1 MIRILTDSATD
12 FTQEELQ
19 KLNVRCVPMTI
30 AFGGDTYT
38 DGVDLPQEIFWQR
51 MEAGQTPKTSQPS
64 PDAFLREFEAAKAAG
79 DSVLCVLVSS
89 ALSGTLQ
96 SALIAVGMTEDLDVA
111 LVDSLSAT
119 VGERLLVQEACRMRD
134 AGGKTAQEIAEA
146 LRLLVP
152 RVRIFACL
160 DTLEYLARGG
170 RIPKAVA
177 DVGMLVKLKP
187 LVTVSPDGLVAM
199 AGKAIGRHRA
209 GDAIMKLME
218 RHPIDPR
225 YPLIPLYTGGR
236 GKLYRVP
243 SADRA
248 GGLCLLHRGSGFHR
262 PDNRLARR
270 PRRFRRGVY
279 FCINVKTP
287 RHSRGVYVIP
297 FFRSP

>member
-64 PDAFLREFEAAKAAG
+64 PDA
-79 DSVLCVLVSS
+79 S

-236 GKLYRVP
+236 ENCIAFLRQTAQAGYACSIEEAVSIGP
-243 SADRA
+243 TIGSHVGPGAFGVAYISA
-248 GGLCLLHRGSGFHR
+248 
-262 PDNRLARR
+262 
-270 PRRFRRGVY
+270 
-279 FCINVKTP
+279 
-287 RHSRGVYVIP
+287 
-297 FFRSP
+297 

>member
-79 DSVLCVLVSS
+79 DSVLCVLISS

-170 RIPKAVA
+170 RIPKAA
-177 DVGMLVKLKP
+177 AGVGMLVKLKP
-187 LVTVSPDGLVAM
+187 IVTVSREGLVEM

-209 GDAIMKLME
+209 GDALIRMTQE
-218 RHPIDPR
+218 SGIDEG
-225 YPLIPLYTGGR
+225 YPVLPLYTCITENCLAFLR
-236 GKLYRVP
+236 QA
-243 SADRA
+243 SQA
-248 GGLCLLHRGSGFHR
+248 GISCDAEQAVAIGSTIGTHVGPGAFGLAFI
-262 PDNRLARR
+262 A
-270 PRRFRRGVY
+270 
-279 FCINVKTP
+279 KA
-287 RHSRGVYVIP
+287 
-297 FFRSP
+297 

>member
-79 DSVLCVLVSS
+79 DSVLCVLISS

-134 AGGKTAQEIAEA
+134 AGGAK
-146 LRLLVP
+146 P
-152 RVRIFACL
+152 RRKSPRRFACL
-160 DTLEYLARGG
+160 CRACAFSPVWIRWSIWRAAGAF
-170 RIPKAVA
+170 PK
-177 DVGMLVKLKP
+177 
-187 LVTVSPDGLVAM
+187 
-199 AGKAIGRHRA
+199 
-209 GDAIMKLME
+209 
-218 RHPIDPR
+218 
-225 YPLIPLYTGGR
+225 
-236 GKLYRVP
+236 P
-243 SADRA
+243 SQMWA
-248 GGLCLLHRGSGFHR
+248 CW
-262 PDNRLARR
+262 
-270 PRRFRRGVY
+270 
-279 FCINVKTP
+279 
-287 RHSRGVYVIP
+287 
-297 FFRSP
+297 

>member
-79 DSVLCVLVSS
+79 DSVLCVLISS

-152 RVRIFACL
+152 RVCIFACL

-199 AGKAIGRHRA
+199 AGKAHRPPSRRRRDHETDGTPPHRSALSADSALHGRTQKTVSRSFGRPEQA
-209 GDAIMKLME
+209 GYAA
-218 RHPIDPR
+218 
-225 YPLIPLYTGGR
+225 PLR
-236 GKLYRVP
+236 KRFP
-243 SADRA
+243 SARPI
-248 GGLCLLHRGSGFHR
+248 GSHVGPGAF
-262 PDNRLARR
+262 
-270 PRRFRRGVY
+270 GVAY
-279 FCINVKTP
+279 I
-287 RHSRGVYVIP
+287 SA
-297 FFRSP
+297 

>member
-1 MIRILTDSATD
+1 MYTILTDSCSD
-12 FTQEELQ
+12 
-19 KLNVRCVPMTI
+19 LNAEVAAKFDHFEVIPLSYTISGETSFQPFDDAQRCS
-30 AFGGDTYT
+30 AFYDR
-38 DGVDLPQEIFWQR
+38 LR
-51 MEAGQTPKTSQPS
+51 AGETCTTSQVS
-64 PDAFLREFEAAKAAG
+64 PGDFVEAFKPHAEKGEAVFG
-79 DSVLCVLVSS
+79 LIFSS

-236 GKLYRVP
+236 ENCIAFLRQTAQAGYACSIEEAVSIGP
-243 SADRA
+243 TIGSHVGPGAFGVAYISA
-248 GGLCLLHRGSGFHR
+248 
-262 PDNRLARR
+262 
-270 PRRFRRGVY
+270 
-279 FCINVKTP
+279 
-287 RHSRGVYVIP
+287 
-297 FFRSP
+297 

>member
-64 PDAFLREFEAAKAAG
+64 PDAFLSEFEDAKACG
-79 DSVLCVLVSS
+79 DSVICILIST
-89 ALSGTLQ
+89 ALSGTVQ
-96 SALIAVGMTEDLDVA
+96 SAMIARDMADD
-111 LVDSLSAT
+111 DSIQIIDTLSAA
-119 VGERLLVQEACRMRD
+119 VGERLLVLQACKLRD
-134 AGGKTAQEIAEA
+134 EGKDTQTIAAELTALI
-146 LRLLVP
+146 P

-236 GKLYRVP
+236 ENCIAFLRQTAQAGYACSIEEAVSIGP
-243 SADRA
+243 TIGSHVGPGAFGVAYISA
-248 GGLCLLHRGSGFHR
+248 
-262 PDNRLARR
+262 
-270 PRRFRRGVY
+270 
-279 FCINVKTP
+279 
-287 RHSRGVYVIP
+287 
-297 FFRSP
+297 